1 MDHSMKSMLGK
12 RSEVRVIILNHE
24 NPLHHKSIHN
34 GKRIKIMPEAERRHP
49 QLSQTKESNE
59 RRTGYLRHPTSE
71 KSNTRPPPTETRKR
85 VNQRIHAIGNPDK
98 HSFLLVPLRYLLD
111 L

>member
-1 MDHSMKSMLGK
+1 
-12 RSEVRVIILNHE
+12 
-24 NPLHHKSIHN
+24 
-34 GKRIKIMPEAERRHP
+34 MPEAERRHP
-49 QLSQTKESNE
+49 QFSQTKANNE

-71 KSNTRPPPTETRKR
+71 KSYPRPPPTETRKR
-85 VNQRIHAIGNPDK
+85 VHQRIHGIGNPDK